1 MASTVRGDAIG
12 SLIGFVVVFV
22 SFVFRGFIP
31 APTWVWLA
39 VLAVGVL
46 LAVKGGISGLDV
58 ATLGLAGFMI
68 VGPLVFGAISATTS
82 APDLEEPIPVPSG
95 YGLVLGS
102 DSTNVT
108 HVYESKTLLGHIKAA
123 KKAEVEVLD
132 YYVKRLQGLGWS
144 VVRLDDGAELKAPD
158 SDVGIYV
165 STYLGIP
172 PWGAGRGTLV
182 LTISA
187 KRCPDESYCEPAR
200 IYDVKPYN
208 G

>member
-1 MASTVRGDAIG
+1 MASTVRDDAGG
-12 SLIGFVVVFV
+12 SSVAFAIVFLT
-22 SFVFRGFIP
+22 FVFRGFIQMP
-31 APTWVWLA
+31 SWVWWV
-39 VLAVGVL
+39 VLAAAVL
-46 LAVKGGISGLDV
+46 LAVKDGIRGLDV
-58 ATLGLAGFMI
+58 ITLGIAGFMI
-68 VGPLVFGAISATTS
+68 VGPLVSGAITGTTT

-108 HVYESKTLLGHIKAA
+108 HVYQSKTLLGHAKAA
-123 KKAEVEVLD
+123 KEAEVEVLD
-132 YYVKRLQGLGWS
+132 YYVKRLQELGWS

-172 PWGAGRGTLV
+172 PWGAGRGTLI

-187 KRCPDESYCEPAR
+187 KRCPDETYCEPA
-200 IYDVKPYN
+200 
-208 G
+208 